1 MDRPTTVPLLI
12 GAWRVDPAL
21 GQIFKADESVRLDA
35 RTMRLLIYLA
45 ARAGEVVS
53 SDELLEH
60 VWNGV
65 VVTQDSVYQG
75 IAALRRLLNDDA
87 RNPAYIATVP
97 RLGYRLV
104 ATVSPCI
111 NEPLAVPP
119 PAQPV
124 RAASQP
130 DPVTSQPDP
139 VTSQPDPV
147 TSQPDPAGVTA
158 DLRSSWR
165 ARVVPALVSLAVA
178 IGALVLANRY
188 FIGSAPA
195 HSAAQTAGPPA
206 RSVAVLPFLDLTSE
220 TMSEEYFA
228 DGMTEALIDR
238 LSQIPGIRVPAPAS
252 SFYYKNKRTPI
263 ADIAR
268 SLGVVYVLSGSIRQA
283 DDMLRIAVRLVRAD
297 DGYVIWTRS
306 YDRPAADKLKVQDDI
321 ATEVSRALKAS
332 IG

>member
-1 MDRPTTVPLLI
+1 MDRPTTVPLLV

-21 GQIFKADESVRLDA
+21 GQISKGDESVRLDA

-104 ATVSPCI
+104 ATVTPCI
-111 NEPLAVPP
+111 TEPLAVPP
-119 PAQPV
+119 PSPPV
-124 RAASQP
+124 PAASQP
-130 DPVTSQPDP
+130 DPAASQPDP
-139 VTSQPDPV
+139 AA
-147 TSQPDPAGVTA
+147 SQPDPAGVTA

-178 IGALVLANRY
+178 IGALLLANRY
-188 FIGSAPA
+188 FIGSAPG

-220 TMSEEYFA
+220 KMSEEYFA

>member
-1 MDRPTTVPLLI
+1 MDCPTVVPLRI

-21 GQIFKADESVRLDA
+21 GQISREKESVRLDA

-45 ARAGEVVS
+45 ERAGAVVS
-53 SDELLEH
+53 SEELLEQ

-65 VVTQDSVYQG
+65 VVSQDSVYQG
-75 IAALRRLLNDDA
+75 IAALRRILNDDA
-87 RNPAYIATVP
+87 RNPIYIATVP

-104 ATVSPCI
+104 AHVSPCRE
-111 NEPLAVPP
+111 EPSSGSLAATVRAYSHSQGPASPARRRSRWAVTAGTLVVSMAALAVI
-119 PAQPV
+119 V
-124 RAASQP
+124 
-130 DPVTSQPDP
+130 
-139 VTSQPDPV
+139 
-147 TSQPDPAGVTA
+147 
-158 DLRSSWR
+158 
-165 ARVVPALVSLAVA
+165 LV
-178 IGALVLANRY
+178 ANRY
-188 FIGSAPA
+188 STNPA
-195 HSAAQTAGPPA
+195 TNTAGAAATATVPM

-220 TMSEEYFA
+220 KMSEEYFA

-252 SFYYKNKRTPI
+252 SFYYKNKRTPV

-297 DGYVIWTRS
+297 NGYVIWSRS

-321 ATEVSRALKAS
+321 ATEVARALKTS